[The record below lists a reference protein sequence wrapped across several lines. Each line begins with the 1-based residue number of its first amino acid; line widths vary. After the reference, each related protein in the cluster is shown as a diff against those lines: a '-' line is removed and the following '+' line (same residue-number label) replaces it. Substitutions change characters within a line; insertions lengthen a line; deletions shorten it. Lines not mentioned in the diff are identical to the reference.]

1 MELTVQ
7 LMTAQQLLLTALK
20 LPPVL
25 THLMMDSFAF
35 IPVDTKETEESV
47 VTTALVSF
55 FMIPCQT
62 CILFKP
68 HNTNPVS
75 LLLLLFFGEDV

>member
-7 LMTAQQLLLTALK
+7 LMTAQQLLTALK

-25 THLMMDSFAF
+25 THRMMDLFAF
-35 IPVDTKETEESV
+35 VPVDTKETEESV

-55 FMIPCQT
+55 
-62 CILFKP
+62 L
-68 HNTNPVS
+68 
-75 LLLLLFFGEDV
+75 